1 MTNKAFFERL
11 GAPLANPRWSWGAE
25 RKEDGTV
32 FLRVW
37 QDECKKIDGK
47 FFMRLTANEYFEK
60 NDPANLGYQERLR
73 HIGLVENGAM
83 AYMTICEAK
92 DVSAI
97 PRSVK
102 KYNDKEVFLGGL
114 LIDRNGDKWLELKGR
129 FPIKDVQ
136 KIRNN
141 SPI

>member
-37 QDECKKIDGK
+37 KDECERIDGK

-73 HIGLVENGAM
+73 HIELVENGAM
-83 AYMTICEAK
+83 AYMIICRAK
-92 DVSAI
+92 DVNAI
-97 PRSVK
+97 PRSVRG
-102 KYNDKEVFLGGL
+102 YDKEVFLGGL
-114 LIDRNGDKWLELKGR
+114 LIDRNGDKWLELNGR
-129 FPIKDVQ
+129 FPIKGVQ
-136 KIRNN
+136 KIMSD
-141 SPI
+141 SPK